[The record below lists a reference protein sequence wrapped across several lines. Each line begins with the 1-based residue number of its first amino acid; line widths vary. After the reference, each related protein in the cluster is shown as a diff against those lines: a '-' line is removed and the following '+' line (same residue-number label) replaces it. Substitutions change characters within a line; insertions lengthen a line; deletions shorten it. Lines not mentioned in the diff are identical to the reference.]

1 MQYKDC
7 PTCDGTGVEIYEIE
21 SGGYYNS
28 GNMPTPYVDIIE
40 KQRECEGCN
49 GHGRIIIS
57 PLEEEE
63 DV

>member
-7 PTCDGTGVEIYEIE
+7 PTCDGTGIEIYEIE
-21 SGGYYNS
+21 SGGYFGVGIS
-28 GNMPTPYVDIIE
+28 PYVDIIE